1 MAGFGWAYIRCSDTG
16 SSEDIQGSA
25 EQILFVTADDTA
37 SGSSNFVFLTGSNTV
52 VLSGSLKVEGPV
64 TASVFVSDLSLTGST
79 FFGNDNADVHVRTG
93 SLIISGPST
102 AYATPTLYASSSY
115 VGINTITPD
124 YSLAVTG
131 TLGVSGN
138 SSLHGNVTLGN
149 AATDVTTVTSQLTAS
164 GGLLVSA
171 PLTASAAAHFNDTLT
186 ARGTVTLGDAAA
198 DVTTANS
205 QVTASAGLSVTGD
218 KFNSTVDASL
228 LANTTLGDAAADAI
242 TIVGAHVK
250 LSNVSASTD
259 NTVLILN
266 SENKIGHDEI
276 DSKVWDGKLID
287 YTGTPA
293 NNQIAVFTDQD
304 TVEGD
309 SDLTWNDGT
318 STLAVVGTVSSSVGV
333 STGAVTAR
341 TLSASTL
348 TELSGT
354 VYMGTAFATSLSAST
369 FISASAFVGDGTTL
383 TGIPDTFGSP
393 SANQVAIWHNGD
405 AIKGHNGLKFFTTN
419 NLLAVENRVS
429 ASILI
434 QGGQLQASGNI
445 SITQPTTTN
454 GSNTHRLFI
463 GSEAE
468 GGLMAYLRNN
478 SSQAQTVIQGF
489 NTTLRLEPH
498 ANKNVEVVLGSNAN
512 QEQFQ
517 VRNQSDS
524 VMFHVDVTGSVSA
537 SNRVQAGSFTGLNLL
552 NRSYTPVRVTPY
564 TASATTGGYI
574 LGVSR
579 SAGGDFNMEVRLPEA
594 DDVGAG
600 AVFVIK
606 DEVLSRT
613 TTAIY
618 VSASSGDTIDGA
630 ASFTVT
636 GSMASIN
643 LYSDGDDKW
652 CIF

>member
-16 SSEDIQGSA
+16 SSDDIQGSA

-79 FFGNDNADVHVRTG
+79 FFGNDNTDVHVRTG

-171 PLTASAAAHFNDTLT
+171 PLTASAAAHFNSTLT
-186 ARGTVTLGDAAA
+186 ARGTVTLGDAAS

-228 LANTTLGDAAADAI
+228 LANTTLGNAADNAI

-250 LSNVSASTD
+250 LNNVSASTD

-266 SENKIGHDEI
+266 SENKIAHDEI
-276 DSKVWDGKLID
+276 DSKVWAGKLVD

-309 SDLTWNDGT
+309 NDLTWNDGI
-318 STLAVVGTVSSSVGV
+318 STLGVIGTVSSSVGV

-369 FISASAFVGDGTTL
+369 FISASAFVGDGSTL
-383 TGIPDTFGSP
+383 SGIPDIVGTP
-393 SANQVAIWHNGD
+393 SANQVTVWHNSD
-405 AIKGHNGLKFFTTN
+405 TIKGNSTFTFNSSTGLM
-419 NLLAVENRVS
+419 AVQSQVS
-429 ASILI
+429 ASQLVL
-434 QGGQLQASGNI
+434 GGQLQASGNI

-454 GSNTHRLFI
+454 GGSNYRLFI
-463 GSEAE
+463 GSETE
-468 GGLMAYLRNN
+468 GGLMGFLRNN
-478 SSQAQTVIQGF
+478 SGQLQAVVQGY
-489 NTTLRLEPH
+489 NTTLRLESH
-498 ANKNVEVVLGSNAN
+498 ANKNTEVVLGSNAN

-517 VRNQSDS
+517 VRNQSDN
-524 VMFHVDVTGSVSA
+524 VKFYVDVTGSVSA
-537 SNRVQAGSFTGLNLL
+537 SNEVEAGSFKGISLL
-552 NRSYTPVRVTPY
+552 NRMYSPVRATPY
-564 TASATTGGYI
+564 TASAASGGYI

-594 DDVGAG
+594 DDVGSG

-630 ASFTVT
+630 PSFTVT

-643 LYSDGDDKW
+643 LYSNGDNKW
-652 CIF
+652 FIF

>member
-1 MAGFGWAYIRCSDTG
+1 MSTFGWAYIRCSDTG

-37 SGSSNFVFLTGSNTV
+37 SGSSNFVFLTASNTV

-171 PLTASAAAHFNDTLT
+171 PLTASAAAHFDSTLT
-186 ARGTVTLGDAAA
+186 ARGTVTLGDAAS

-218 KFNSTVDASL
+218 KFNSTVDANL
-228 LANTTLGDAAADAI
+228 LANTTLGDAAADAVNV
-242 TIVGAHVK
+242 VGAHIT
-250 LSNVSASTD
+250 LSNVTASTD

-266 SENKIGHDEI
+266 SENKIAHDEI
-276 DSKVWDGKLID
+276 DSKVWGGDLVD
-287 YTGTPA
+287 YTGTPSA
-293 NNQIAVFTDQD
+293 NQLTLWSSDGTLKA
-304 TVEGD
+304 D
-309 SDLTWNDGT
+309 SDLAWNGT
-318 STLAVVGTVSSSVGV
+318 DTLTIVGTLTSSVGV
-333 STGAVTAR
+333 STGAVIAR
-341 TLSASTL
+341 TLSASAL

-354 VYMGTAFATSLSAST
+354 VHMGTAFATSLSAST

-445 SITQPTTTN
+445 SLTQPTASN
-454 GSNTHRLFI
+454 GSNSYRLFI

-468 GGLMAYLRNN
+468 GGLMSYLRND
-478 SSQAQTVIQGF
+478 SCQLQTVLQGF
-489 NTTLRLEPH
+489 NTTLRIEPH
-498 ANKNVEVVLGSNAN
+498 AGKNAEVVLGSNAN

-552 NRSYTPVRVTPY
+552 NRSYLPVRTTPY
-564 TASATTGGYI
+564 TASVNTGGYI

-594 DDVGAG
+594 DDLNSG

-618 VSASSGDTIDGA
+618 VSASAGDTIDGA

-643 LYSDGDDKW
+643 LYSDGDSKW
-652 CIF
+652 FIF

>member
-79 FFGNDNADVHVRTG
+79 FFGNDNTDVHVRTG

-115 VGINTITPD
+115 VGINTITPGYD
-124 YSLAVTG
+124 LTVNGAMGVVGDVSL
-131 TLGVSGN
+131 SGN
-138 SSLHGNVTLGN
+138 VFLGN
-149 AATDVTTVTSQLTAS
+149 NAADVTTATSQLTAS
-164 GGLLVSA
+164 AGLLVSG
-171 PLTASAAAHFNDTLT
+171 PLTASAAAHFNSTLT

-266 SENKIGHDEI
+266 SENKIAHDEI
-276 DSKVWDGKLID
+276 DSKVWAGKLVD
-287 YTGTPA
+287 YTGTPSA
-293 NNQIAVFTDQD
+293 NQLTLWSDGD
-304 TVEGD
+304 TLKAD
-309 SDLTWNDGT
+309 SDLAWNGT
-318 STLAVVGTVSSSVGV
+318 DTLTIGGTLTSSVGV
-333 STGAVTAR
+333 STGAVIAR
-341 TLSASTL
+341 SLSASAL

-354 VYMGTAFATSLSAST
+354 VHMGTAFATSLSAST

-405 AIKGHNGLKFFTTN
+405 AIKGHNALQMNTSTGI
-419 NLLAVENRVS
+419 LAVNSQVS
-429 ASILI
+429 ASQLVL
-434 QGGQLQASGNI
+434 GGQLQASGNI

-454 GSNTHRLFI
+454 GGNSYRLFI
-463 GSEAE
+463 GSETE
-468 GGLMAYLRNN
+468 GGLMSYLRND
-478 SSQAQTVIQGF
+478 SGQLQTVLQGF
-489 NTTLRLEPH
+489 NTTLRLETG
-498 ANKNVEVVLGSNAN
+498 AGKNTEVVLGSNAN

-517 VRNQSDS
+517 VRNQSDN

-552 NRSYTPVRVTPY
+552 NRSYLPVRTTPY
-564 TASATTGGYI
+564 TASVNTGGYI

-594 DDVGAG
+594 
-600 AVFVIK
+600 
-606 DEVLSRT
+606 L
-613 TTAIY
+613 
-618 VSASSGDTIDGA
+618 
-630 ASFTVT
+630 
-636 GSMASIN
+636 
-643 LYSDGDDKW
+643 
-652 CIF
+652 